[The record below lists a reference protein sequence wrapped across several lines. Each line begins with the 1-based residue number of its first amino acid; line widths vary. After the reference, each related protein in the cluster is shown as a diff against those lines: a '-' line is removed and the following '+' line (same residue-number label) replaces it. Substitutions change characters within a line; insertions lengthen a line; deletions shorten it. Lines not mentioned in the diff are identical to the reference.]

1 MKRYK
6 RIVVLLAVLAVACVA
21 TFTVS
26 QYQEYKEE
34 IETSDEV
41 ILEIDPESVTT
52 LSWSIDGQSLDF
64 HKDETWLYDGD
75 EAFPVDDEKITE
87 LLDQF
92 SEFGVYMLLSV
103 GSSISNFSS
112 NSFVTEPLIDIS
124 YLSSTATP
132 YKEALSI
139 SATSSLQQRISNSFP
154 IFTKCFIIVFHHCDE
169 MESSII

>member
-6 RIVVLLAVLAVACVA
+6 RIVVLLAVLAVACVT
-21 TFTVS
+21 TFAVS

-92 SEFGVYMLLSV
+92 SEFGV
-103 GSSISNFSS
+103 
-112 NSFVTEPLIDIS
+112 
-124 YLSSTATP
+124 A
-132 YKEALSI
+132 
-139 SATSSLQQRISNSFP
+139 
-154 IFTKCFIIVFHHCDE
+154 FIIENVEDYA
-169 MESSII
+169 